1 MSPRHKT
8 QSGETL
14 VGVLVGL
21 AVGLLVLAAGAQML
35 AHMLRAQRG
44 TQQDTHVQ
52 QDLQLALDLITR
64 ELHNA
69 QHVDGAW
76 RSRDTSG
83 CRDPFC
89 DGPED
94 LRIANNR
101 LDFSLDRD
109 HNGQQ
114 DNDEC
119 TGLRLNAGALQVRTA
134 CKPEVWTALTDTS
147 AVRVTRLQAQL
158 RCTSQAGWTQ
168 RRVDLQVHAQTPPPS
183 ERTLTFARSV
193 HLRNDLPQATRV
205 PYCP

>member
-44 TQQDTHVQ
+44 IQQDTHAQ

-89 DGPED
+89 DGAED

-101 LDFSLDRD
+101 LDFSLDRNHD
-109 HNGQQ
+109 GQQ

-119 TGLRLNAGALQVRTA
+119 TGLRLSAGALQVRTA
-134 CKPEVWTALTDTS
+134 CNRETWAPLTDTDTL
-147 AVRVTRLQAQL
+147 RVTQLQIQL
-158 RCTSQAGWTQ
+158 HCTPQAGWVQ
-168 RRVDLQVHAQTPPPS
+168 RRVDLQVQAQTPPPS
-183 ERTLTFARSV
+183 ERTWTLARSV
-193 HLRNDLPQATRV
+193 HLRNNLPQATRV